1 MDKLFTGDIPKN
13 YKYARF
19 NSSYVDLFNTPVL
32 HSNNYDYYRIHFTDY
47 GFYYEK
53 LNITVSQYQSFTLQ
67 ELDVTDNVSY
77 RQDFPQICQVTFI
90 IVFFA
95 IFLFNIFTSVV
106 RKGGLLGGLL

>member
-19 NSSYVDLFNTPVL
+19 NSDYVDLFDTNVL
-32 HSNNYDYYRIHFTDY
+32 HNNYYNFYRIYYTNY
-47 GFYYEK
+47 GFYYEY
-53 LNITVSQYQSFTLQ
+53 LTTSVSQYQTYTLQ
-67 ELDVTDNVSY
+67 QLEVTDNVCY

-95 IFLFNIFTSVV
+95 VFLFNIFTSVI

>member
-1 MDKLFTGDIPKN
+1 MDKLYTGDIPKN
-13 YKYARF
+13 FKYARF
-19 NSSYVDLFNTPVL
+19 NSNYVDLFNTDFL
-32 HSNNYDYYRIHFTDY
+32 HSNNYDYYRIYFTKY

-53 LNITVSQYQSFTLQ
+53 LNTTVSQYQTFTLQ
-67 ELDVTDNVSY
+67 ELDVTDNVCY
-77 RQDFPQICQVTFI
+77 RQDFSQICQVTFI